1 MAEFEAKFCCVC
13 DRCGKTEML
22 KKIDEE
28 YVDDS
33 SGGSWKAVYEDSMDE
48 WRYIW
53 GRFLCKDCAVAFEE
67 CIHRFMN
74 PTENIVEEERT
85 NDE

>member
-1 MAEFEAKFCCVC
+1 MAEFEAKFFCVC
-13 DRCGKTEML
+13 DRCGKTETI
-22 KKIDEE
+22 KKI
-28 YVDDS
+28 
-33 SGGSWKAVYEDSMDE
+33 DE